1 MPKLSDKKLTLGQ
14 IGKLSTEEQA
24 KIFEPIVKANAE
36 QFTKL
41 ASSIVEAT
49 SFAKSISA
57 IASSF
62 KLPNLD
68 FIRDFKL
75 PEIPI
80 YEPPQFDIT
89 NFERYDPPVTIKRT
103 QQELEQEAREAY
115 RTELQIQVLEQQ
127 LNLYKG
133 MLAPQYDINT
143 GVITFLGKQIAIP
156 LNTKLEM
163 VCRVVL
169 KNSTNMKRKW
179 SWDEV
184 VEENREEPENFTARQ
199 IYNATRSIND
209 KVAIESQ
216 IKDLLLAKP
225 FTTVQLNPKFLAK

>member
-127 LNLYKG
+127 LN
-133 MLAPQYDINT
+133 P
-143 GVITFLGKQIAIP
+143 
-156 LNTKLEM
+156 
-163 VCRVVL
+163 
-169 KNSTNMKRKW
+169 
-179 SWDEV
+179 
-184 VEENREEPENFTARQ
+184 
-199 IYNATRSIND
+199 
-209 KVAIESQ
+209 
-216 IKDLLLAKP
+216 
-225 FTTVQLNPKFLAK
+225 

>member
-14 IGKLSTEEQA
+14 ISKLSTEEQT
-24 KIFEPIVKANAE
+24 KIFEPVVKANE
-36 QFTKL
+36 KQFRQI
-41 ASSIVEAT
+41 ASTIIDAT

-57 IASSF
+57 IASTF

-68 FIRDFKL
+68 FIKNFQL
-75 PEIPI
+75 PEIPL
-80 YEPPQFDIT
+80 YEPPKLDIT
-89 NFERYDPPVTIKRT
+89 SFERYDPPVTIKKT

-127 LNLYKG
+127 LNIYKG

-143 GVITFLGKQIAIP
+143 GIITFFGKQIVIP

-169 KNSTNMKRKW
+169 KNSKNMKRKW

-184 VEENREEPENFTARQ
+184 VIENREEPENFTARQ

-209 KVAIESQ
+209 KVAIETQ
-216 IKDLLLAKP
+216 IKDFLLAKP
-225 FTTVQLNPKFLAK
+225 FTTVQLNPKFLPK

>member
-133 MLAPQYDINT
+133 TLAPQYDINT

>member
-14 IGKLSTEEQA
+14 ISKLSAEEQA
-24 KIFEPIVKANAE
+24 KIFEPIIEANAE
-36 QFTKL
+36 QFKQIASTL
-41 ASSIVEAT
+41 ADAT
-49 SFAKSISA
+49 DFTKSISS

-68 FIRDFKL
+68 FIKNFQL

-89 NFERYDPPVTIKRT
+89 NFERYDPPVTIKKT
-103 QQELEQEAREAY
+103 EQEIEQEAREAY

-143 GVITFLGKQIAIP
+143 GIITFLGKQITIP

-184 VEENREEPENFTARQ
+184 VEENREEPDNFTARQ

-209 KVAIESQ
+209 KVAIETQ

>member
-1 MPKLSDKKLTLGQ
+1 MPKLSNKKLTLGQ
-14 IGKLSTEEQA
+14 ISKLSTEEQT
-24 KIFEPIVKANAE
+24 KIFEPIVKANEA
-36 QFTKL
+36 QFRQI
-41 ASSIVEAT
+41 ASVIADTT

-68 FIRDFKL
+68 FIKSFQL

-80 YEPPQFDIT
+80 YEPPHLDIT
-89 NFERYDPPVTIKRT
+89 SFERYDPPVTIKKT

-127 LNLYKG
+127 LNIYKG

-143 GVITFLGKQIAIP
+143 GVITFFGKQIKIP

-169 KNSTNMKRKW
+169 KNSKNMKRKW

-184 VEENREEPENFTARQ
+184 VIESREEPDNFTARQ

-209 KVAIESQ
+209 KVAIETQ
-216 IKDLLLAKP
+216 IKDFLLAKP
-225 FTTVQLNPKFLAK
+225 FTTVQLNPKFLPK